1 MFQSWLFQIFCSFS
15 LQPQDVIVATVVMY
29 SLGQAEKDFLPLD
42 HLPDRSTVCLV
53 LADTVDTLTRSAS
66 PNVLL
71 SAPQLAWRWL

>member
-1 MFQSWLFQIFCSFS
+1 
-15 LQPQDVIVATVVMY
+15 MY
-29 SLGQAEKDFLPLD
+29 SLGQAEKDFLPLE
-42 HLPDRSTVCLV
+42 HLSFADLSTVCLV